1 MKNILTP
8 ALRAATLTAAL
19 SSLPLFVSAS
29 PNPTPADSAA
39 QALVI
44 AGTVPV
50 KAAGPYV
57 EIGTYQIQVSVKL
70 GRPTFRLPDGSWLYG
85 NFSVPDSHAAGFLLV
100 RFNQGRVS
108 ELALVSPAVATAL
121 LDAPKNA
128 HERILTAAQDR
139 R

>member
-1 MKNILTP
+1 MKNILPPT
-8 ALRAATLTAAL
+8 LRAALLTAAL
-19 SSLPLFVSAS
+19 FSLPRFVSAS
-29 PNPTPADSAA
+29 PNPAPADSAV
-39 QALVI
+39 QALVL

-70 GRPTFRLPDGSWLYG
+70 GRPAFQLPDGSWLYR
-85 NFSVPDSHAAGFLLV
+85 NFAVPDSRAAGFLLV

-108 ELALVSPAVATAL
+108 ELALVSPAIATAL
-121 LDAPKNA
+121 QDAPKHG